1 MEPHLQKYADPFAD
15 HLEPIYTMKQQIS
28 LLNGHLQIIGR
39 LLVDLKVFYKKYVF
53 IFNKMFLY

>member
-1 MEPHLQKYADPFAD
+1 MEPHLQTYADPFVD

-28 LLNGHLQIIGR
+28 LLNGHLQIICR